1 MHKSYTV
8 LTINKGQNMFNS
20 LENPVLKTQCGDIVE
35 FDKSIENLAAKM
47 LKVLKKD
54 STGIGLAANQI
65 GVKKRIV
72 IVDTDS
78 VDISEEVLIN
88 PTISDSDELWTY
100 EEGCLSIPGFYYPII
115 RPKIVNLKA
124 QRLDGSEF
132 EIELDVLE
140 ARLMLHE
147 IDHLNGLCMFDRIPE
162 EEMSE
167 AQKIYQEVLE
177 GKVCRSARSDSD
189 PEL

>member
-1 MHKSYTV
+1 
-8 LTINKGQNMFNS
+8 MFNS
-20 LENPVLKTQCGDIVE
+20 IEKIRTLGDPVLKSQCVDIE
-35 FDKSIENLAAKM
+35 NFGKDIENLAAKM
-47 LKVLKKD
+47 SKVLHKD
-54 STGIGLAANQI
+54 SHGIGLAANQI
-65 GVKKRIV
+65 GIKKRIV

-78 VDISEEVLIN
+78 VDIPEEVIIN
-88 PTISDSDELWTY
+88 PVITDSDDLWTY

-147 IDHLNGLCMFDRIPE
+147 IDHLNGLCMFDRIPK
-162 EEMSE
+162 EEM
-167 AQKIYQEVLE
+167 AQAQEIYQEVLD
-177 GKVCRSARSDSD
+177 GKECRIKRRDDEA
-189 PEL
+189 EL